1 MNDIELT
8 QLYKQNNNA
17 LINLDIK
24 TALAMNDKIYEETFK
39 RYLAANERT
48 KESEKSELFKLIESM
63 ESAIFFH
70 NKLNT
75 GEDK

>member
-8 QLYKQNNNA
+8 QMYKQNNNA

-24 TALAMNDKIYEETFK
+24 AALAMNDKIYEEIFE
-39 RYLAANERT
+39 RYLAANGRT

-70 NKLNT
+70 TQLNKYW
-75 GEDK
+75 GG